1 MQEPPNRPPIWPA
14 IARAMARDGGAR
26 VPFRI
31 LHRGQLI
38 PVGSVDRRHLGDLQ
52 RWPTQFG
59 IDEHGVDL
67 LVDGPTRSQVFGDI
81 CLSLRDD
88 GLIPGWRNEPFPLLG
103 PLLQRLA
110 VVERAA
116 ARFFGLLTF
125 GAHCNGYV
133 VGAGRRPTHL
143 WIGRRSPSK
152 ATDPGLYDNM
162 VGGGMNH
169 GQSLRHTLVREAWEE
184 AGLPAAVIARAT
196 EGRLIA
202 LDRDIP
208 EGLQNEW
215 IQSYDLELP
224 EDLAPAN
231 RDGEVAV
238 FVKMTIVDALALAAG
253 EQMTVDASLVTLDFA
268 LRRGLFDAS
277 THAALEAA
285 CTPLWRQRP
294 SARAGLGVRWR

>member
-1 MQEPPNRPPIWPA
+1 MQVPQNRPPIWPA
-14 IARAMARDGGAR
+14 IPRATTRSGPPR

-38 PVGSVDRRHLGDLQ
+38 SVGSVDRRHLGDLQ

-59 IDEHGVDL
+59 VDDHGVDL
-67 LVDGPTRSQVFGDI
+67 LVDGPTRSQVLGDI
-81 CLSLRDD
+81 CLSLRGD
-88 GLIPGWRNEPFPLLG
+88 GLIPGWRNEPFPVLG

-125 GAHCNGYV
+125 AVHCNGYV
-133 VGAGRRPTHL
+133 AGAGRRPTHL
-143 WIGRRSPSK
+143 WIGRRAPNK

-162 VGGGMNH
+162 VAGGMNH
-169 GQSLRHTLVREAWEE
+169 NQSLRHTLVREAWEE
-184 AGLPAAVIARAT
+184 AGLPATVVTRAT

-202 LDRDIP
+202 LNRDVP

-231 RDGEVAV
+231 RDGEVAE
-238 FVKMTIVDALALAAG
+238 FVKMPIARALALAAG

-268 LRRGLFDAS
+268 LRRGLLDET

-285 CTPLWRQRP
+285 CAPLWRQRP
-294 SARAGLGVRWR
+294 LARAGLGVRWR